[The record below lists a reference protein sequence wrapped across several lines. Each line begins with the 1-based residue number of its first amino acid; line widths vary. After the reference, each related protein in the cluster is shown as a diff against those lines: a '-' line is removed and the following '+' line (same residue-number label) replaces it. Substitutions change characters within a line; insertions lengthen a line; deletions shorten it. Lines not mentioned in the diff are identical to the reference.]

1 MEQRGR
7 SEYSVNQTPPL
18 PPAESLRSPESPGSI
33 SGVSQLPWDRLRDWV
48 GPRMSWGRGKGGASL
63 SSPPFHKYGLR
74 AGAPSAGCSSSSP
87 LPHRVLL
94 GAFPKPPQGAPSF
107 SLAGN
112 HQ

>member
-48 GPRMSWGRGKGGASL
+48 GPRMSWGRGRRGRLLAL
-63 SSPPFHKYGLR
+63 L
-74 AGAPSAGCSSSSP
+74 PSISTDSGREPHLQAAR
-87 LPHRVLL
+87 LPRPCLT
-94 GAFPKPPQGAPSF
+94 GYS
-107 SLAGN
+107 
-112 HQ
+112 